1 MYHFIRP
8 PVIHA
13 WTFDCATVEQNGLQG
28 RMLSMFIVYVLRQ
41 IQVHAKCQIIF
52 TCSDP
57 APALPSFEISEH

>member
-1 MYHFIRP
+1 MPGHLIVLQWNRMMYREECCH
-8 PVIHA
+8 
-13 WTFDCATVEQNGLQG
+13 L
-28 RMLSMFIVYVLRQ
+28 MFTVYVLRQ